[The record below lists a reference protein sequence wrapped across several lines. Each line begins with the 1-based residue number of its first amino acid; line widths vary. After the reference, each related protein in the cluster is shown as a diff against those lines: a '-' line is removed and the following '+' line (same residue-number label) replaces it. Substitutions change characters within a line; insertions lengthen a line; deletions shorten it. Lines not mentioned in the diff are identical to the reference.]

1 MNAFERLLNPRGIAV
16 VGASAD
22 PARPGGQTI
31 RALQQYGYRG
41 GVYPVNPKY
50 PELGGYQCHASL
62 AGIEGECDLAVIA
75 LPATQVPA
83 TIEQCAGHGI
93 RYAVVLGGGFREAG
107 DAGAKIER
115 SMLDTAHKH
124 GVRLIGPNCL
134 GLVNVHTRAY
144 AAWGSLTRPPLLE
157 PGPVSAVLQSA
168 SLGVSILVQCAAA
181 GIGFRYAITSGNE
194 ADISAPELID
204 AYVDDPETRVIL
216 SYLEGVTDG
225 RALMAAARRALAAG
239 KPLIIL
245 KAGNTEQGKRAAESH
260 TANLTGNYDIYRA
273 AFRQC
278 GVVEVQDVHEAV
290 DMARCLVSGRLPKGR
305 KVVVMG
311 GSGGAA
317 AMFSDQADEVGLM
330 LPPFAPATMAVL
342 KASLPALS
350 SLKNPIDYTAGFPR
364 QQPGLDFQRA
374 FEAAIDDPNID
385 QLAVMFAAAGRSQ
398 LQYGG
403 ELLSK
408 VAAGSGKPMLVFS
421 AMTVELAPEGLEI
434 LQRAG
439 IPVLPSPKR
448 VAAAMAKLADY
459 SEARER
465 VQRPGTEMALGD
477 IAPLTLPPG
486 AVTLN
491 EHESKQ
497 LIAAAGV
504 PVTQDRLLPLEPGA
518 DACADLSFPLALKI
532 VSPDIAHKTDSGGVR
547 LNIGDTAELAA
558 AAADIVANAR
568 RAVPQACLTGLLA
581 SEMVSDGIETIV
593 GVIND
598 PGFGPVVAFGLGG
611 IYTEILHDV
620 AYRVAPFGLEDAR
633 AMLDELRSRAIFGGV
648 RGRPAL
654 DVDALALTLVRVSEL
669 AWTLRER
676 LSELDINPLLVRP
689 QGRGVV
695 AADALV
701 VLR

>member
-31 RALQQYGYRG
+31 RALQQYGYHG

-50 PELGGYQCHASL
+50 PEIAGYPCHASL

-75 LPATQVPA
+75 LPAAQVPA
-83 TIEQCAGHGI
+83 TIEQCAGRGI
-93 RYAVVLGGGFREAG
+93 RFAVVLGGGFREAG
-107 DAGAKIER
+107 DAGAKLEAA
-115 SMLDTAHKH
+115 MLEMAHRH
-124 GVRLIGPNCL
+124 GIRLIGPNCL

-157 PGPVSAVLQSA
+157 PGPVSVVLQSA

-194 ADISAPELID
+194 ADISAPELIN

-225 RALMAAARRALAAG
+225 RALMAAARRALATG

-260 TANLTGNYDIYRA
+260 TANLTGNYDVYRA

-290 DMARCLVSGRLPKGR
+290 DMTRCLVNGRLPKGR
-305 KVVVMG
+305 RVAVMG

-317 AMFSDQADEVGLM
+317 AMFSDQADEVGLT
-330 LPPFAPATMAVL
+330 LPSFAPETMVML
-342 KASLPALS
+342 KASLPPLS

-364 QQPGLDFQRA
+364 EQTGLDFQRA
-374 FEAAIDDPNID
+374 FAAAIDDPNID

-398 LQYGG
+398 LRYGG
-403 ELLSK
+403 DVLAK
-408 VAAGSGKPMLVFS
+408 VAAVSGKPMLVFS
-421 AMTVELAPEGLEI
+421 AMTGELAPEGLEI
-434 LQRAG
+434 LRRAG

-448 VAAAMAKLADY
+448 VAAAMARLADY

-465 VQRPGTEMALGD
+465 VQRSGAEPAPGA
-477 IAPLTLPPG
+477 IAAFTLPSG
-486 AVTLN
+486 AVTLH
-491 EHESKQ
+491 EHESKR

-504 PVTQDRLLPLEPGA
+504 PVTRDRLLPLEPGGSA
-518 DACADLSFPLALKI
+518 GADLNFPLALKI
-532 VSPDIAHKTDSGGVR
+532 VSPDIAHKTDIGGVR
-547 LNIGDTAELAA
+547 LNVRDTAELAA
-558 AAADIVANAR
+558 AAADIVANIR
-568 RAVPQACLTGLLA
+568 RAAPQARLTGLLA
-581 SEMVSDGIETIV
+581 SEMVSDGVETIV

-611 IYTEILHDV
+611 IYTEVLRDV

-633 AMLDELRSRAIFGGV
+633 AMLGELRSRAIFGGV

-689 QGRGVV
+689 QGRGVI